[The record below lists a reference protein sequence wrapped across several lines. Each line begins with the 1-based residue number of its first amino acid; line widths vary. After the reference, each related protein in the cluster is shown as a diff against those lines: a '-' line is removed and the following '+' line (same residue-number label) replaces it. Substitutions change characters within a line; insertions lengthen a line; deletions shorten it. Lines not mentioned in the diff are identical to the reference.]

1 MIKWIATL
9 PIPLVLLVAAILE
22 ASGDAL
28 IRKALFENSGLAR
41 ILLVLAGA
49 VVMLAYGTFLN
60 LAPLQF
66 GQVVGLYIAIL
77 FIVWQAI
84 NFLAFGAT
92 PTVSILLG
100 GSLIVVGGLLIT
112 YWKP

>member
-1 MIKWIATL
+1 MDRNPAHSAGAAGGGD
-9 PIPLVLLVAAILE
+9 PGSERRCVA
-22 ASGDAL
+22 
-28 IRKALFENSGLAR
+28 GLAR
-41 ILLVLAGA
+41 ILLVLTGA

-100 GSLIVVGGLLIT
+100 GSLIVAGGLLIT